1 MLSFWN
7 FVKLFKC
14 IEVLIK
20 NLFLYVVCICVIEE
34 IEILF
39 LKIVVEVV
47 VVEVKYGKLIIK
59 C

>member
-1 MLSFWN
+1 MLSLWN

>member
-1 MLSFWN
+1 MLSLWN

-59 C
+59 Y